1 MLLKD
6 KKIAII
12 GAGPVGL
19 IMAKLLQQKGADV
32 NVYERDKDPQTRICG
47 GTLDIH
53 KDSGQ
58 KALKKAGLLDKY
70 FALAT
75 PMGATITDERG
86 NILSVKQ
93 ITSDNQHDNP
103 EINRNTLRTMLLDN
117 LAKDTVIWGQ
127 KCIDI
132 EASHNKWLLHFE
144 NGVHAFADL
153 IIEANGGMSKI
164 RKYVTDTL
172 VKETGTMIIQ
182 GDIPQPEIN
191 AAEFF
196 RFCNGN
202 RTMTSYQRHLLV
214 VNPYNNN
221 ELSYG
226 IILKRPDPQDISTPD
241 LQDTESI
248 REFLLDQ
255 FTHWDELYKQ
265 LLRSTPSFRTLP
277 IRKFPLEKPWKNNR
291 PLPITLI
298 GDAAHLMPPFAGQ
311 GVNTGLV
318 DALVLSENLTNGK
331 FETIQAAINDYE
343 QQMFIYAGQA
353 QLESCENEKLMQ
365 QPDFS
370 FQQLLL

>member
-1 MLLKD
+1 MLLKN

-19 IMAKLLQQKGADV
+19 TFARLLQQKGVDV
-32 NVYERDKDPQTRICG
+32 NVYERDKDSHARIWG

-58 KALKKAGLLDKY
+58 KALKEAGLLDEY
-70 FALAT
+70 FSLTT
-75 PMGATITDERG
+75 PMGATITDEKG
-86 NILSVKQ
+86 NVLSVKQ
-93 ITSDNQHDNP
+93 ITLHNQHDNP
-103 EINRNTLRTMLLDN
+103 EINRNTLRTMLLNN
-117 LAKDTVIWGQ
+117 LAENTVIWDQ

-132 EASHNKWLLHFE
+132 EASQDKWLLHFE
-144 NGVHAFADL
+144 NGTYALADFV
-153 IIEANGGMSKI
+153 IEANGGMSKI

-172 VKETGTMIIQ
+172 VEDTGTMIIQ
-182 GDIPQPEIN
+182 GDIPQPELN
-191 AAEFF
+191 SAEFF

-202 RTMTSYQRHLLV
+202 RTMTSYQGHLLV

-226 IILKRPDPQDISTPD
+226 VILKRPDPQDITTPN
-241 LQDTESI
+241 LRDTESI
-248 REFLLDQ
+248 REFLLKR
-255 FTHWDELYKQ
+255 FMHWGGLYKR
-265 LLRSTPSFRTLP
+265 LLKSTPSFRSLP
-277 IRKFPLEKPWKNNR
+277 IRKFPIEKPWKNNR

-311 GVNTGLV
+311 GVNTGLI

-331 FETIQAAINDYE
+331 FESIQAAISNYE
-343 QQMFIYAGQA
+343 KQMFIYASKA
-353 QLESCENEKLMQ
+353 QSESCENERLMQ

-370 FQQLLL
+370 FQKLIL

>member
-1 MLLKD
+1 
-6 KKIAII
+6 
-12 GAGPVGL
+12 
-19 IMAKLLQQKGADV
+19 
-32 NVYERDKDPQTRICG
+32 
-47 GTLDIH
+47 
-53 KDSGQ
+53 
-58 KALKKAGLLDKY
+58 
-70 FALAT
+70 
-75 PMGATITDERG
+75 
-86 NILSVKQ
+86 
-93 ITSDNQHDNP
+93 
-103 EINRNTLRTMLLDN
+103 
-117 LAKDTVIWGQ
+117 
-127 KCIDI
+127 
-132 EASHNKWLLHFE
+132 
-144 NGVHAFADL
+144 
-153 IIEANGGMSKI
+153 
-164 RKYVTDTL
+164 
-172 VKETGTMIIQ
+172 MIIQ